1 MIARIQMREEMVNVH
16 AMFDTTL
23 LFVTHDIDEAL
34 QLGDQIV
41 ILSDRPAQV
50 KGNILLPYFHP

>member
-1 MIARIQMREEMVNVH
+1 MREEMVNVH